1 MLLHTRAGGR
11 VELSHNNDIIRS
23 GLEGWHEDLVV
34 ERVVRHGTQ
43 ELAVSNWER
52 VGFLHGLL
60 FHVHANHDKFRLE
73 RLRTISGNSL
83 PEDALVVHNCKL
95 RAEDLHVAKLEEAL
109 WNDGLKSEVKGLLPV
124 LRVDLVESVS
134 DLRVVG
140 VERQKAGD
148 NGTLP
153 GRIEAHLDA
162 DADEEEADDRQLNG
176 GGNQIGAEDV
186 NWIDRSGARIFDGC
200 KSAHHFVFLVV
211 HAQGVELNHIRVVR
225 AEGLEASGL
234 LKAWQESHADA
245 KVIVSRGVHAFVVRA
260 NQLVVVVAEARAG
273 QGLRELG

>member
-1 MLLHTRAGGR
+1 MEENLGR
-11 VELSHNNDIIRS
+11 PGVWPEIDQQIERGSQGQVARS
-23 GLEGWHEDLVV
+23 V
-34 ERVVRHGTQ
+34 
-43 ELAVSNWER
+43 
-52 VGFLHGLL
+52 
-60 FHVHANHDKFRLE
+60 
-73 RLRTISGNSL
+73 
-83 PEDALVVHNCKL
+83 P
-95 RAEDLHVAKLEEAL
+95 
-109 WNDGLKSEVKGLLPV
+109 
-124 LRVDLVESVS
+124 
-134 DLRVVG
+134 
-140 VERQKAGD
+140 
-148 NGTLP
+148 
-153 GRIEAHLDA
+153 

-260 NQLVVVVAEARAG
+260 NQLVVVVAEAGAG